1 MATESEILTPEQAAE
16 KLKVSII
23 TVRRLLKNGTL
34 NGFKVGR
41 QWRIDETD
49 LKSYIRQQKKR
60 SEWNGK

>member
-23 TVRRLLKNGTL
+23 TVRRLLKNGNL
-34 NGFKVGR
+34 NGFKIGR
-41 QWRIDETD
+41 RWRIDESD
-49 LKSYIRQQKKR
+49 LRKYIKRQRKR